1 MINSEI
7 NSGYL
12 ELILGCMFSGKTSAL
27 IEIYKQNILCKKK
40 CLVIN
45 YSGDTRYSSS
55 KLTTHDKC
63 EIPCVFTENLLE
75 LENNNNDEYRPD
87 NNEII
92 LINEGQFFP
101 DLIPFV
107 NKYLNERH
115 KTIYICGLDG
125 DYKREKF
132 GNLLDLIPKADNYR
146 KLKALCINCKNGT
159 RAAFTFRLCKE
170 TKQTLIGSDEYIP
183 VCRDCYCRLTK

>member
-55 KLTTHDKC
+55 RLTTHDKC

-159 RAAFTFRLCKE
+159 RAAFTFRLCNE